1 VLVADLDLGQR
12 ADWLTLFPFPG
23 TRRPDTYA
31 ALTAPVTERAGSR
44 GG

>member
-12 ADWLTLFPFPG
+12 ADWLALFPFLQ

-31 ALTAPVTERAGSR
+31 RLVE
-44 GG
+44 